1 MRKLFTLN
9 DTTKSGFVETNRLAG
24 ILATIGQVFDEEE
37 LDDIIEGVDVEGKQH
52 NNLESS
58 LYYNVY
64 KIITTHR
71 LWLYF
76 SLWYRTNILVYNFTP
91 QNNTSLIFNFESAV
105 KLYAEK
111 SVSIYKNLNLRAL
124 V

>member
-52 NNLESS
+52 YNLESS
-58 LYYNVY
+58 LCYNVH
-64 KIITTHR
+64 KIITTH
-71 LWLYF
+71 
-76 SLWYRTNILVYNFTP
+76 ILFIV
-91 QNNTSLIFNFESAV
+91 V
-105 KLYAEK
+105 
-111 SVSIYKNLNLRAL
+111 
-124 V
+124 

>member
-52 NNLESS
+52 YNLE
-58 LYYNVY
+58 
-64 KIITTHR
+64 
-71 LWLYF
+71 
-76 SLWYRTNILVYNFTP
+76 
-91 QNNTSLIFNFESAV
+91 
-105 KLYAEK
+105 
-111 SVSIYKNLNLRAL
+111 
-124 V
+124 